1 MTTGILSNSLQEE
14 DTIQNNIETK
24 DSKRISHELMFENA
38 TDYTL
43 PLNAKKVEVKEV
55 EDSDDWMFINA
66 EEVEEPS
73 SWEKLE
79 YGWDK
84 NTMVLG
90 DIMDIG
96 YNYLTALFDP
106 EKDMKDIAVERETNR
121 LEEFQK
127 EHWKML
133 SGKHDG
139 VYTFVGEAAS
149 YVLDPYYIAGYY
161 LGSPLLTS
169 PVGSMV
175 LNAGLLGGDEFI
187 TQLAQKGE
195 IESWGE
201 VGKAAAIGGGIGLVL
216 PVGGKLVAKYLP
228 NHLKNR
234 AKEIASFIDDK
245 IAKRNNLTSEELKII
260 REIGQTSSVKEIS
273 NKLDKLVLSS
283 GWKTT
288 SNNFAAPISNA
299 KKSFYS
305 LKTKLSKE
313 AFDINKARQ
322 KILEPIKSRKN
333 LTKAKQKKIE
343 AAAKAEGKKI
353 LDIKQKIA
361 DSKVAWKKAEEKLI
375 ERQSKIFL

>member
-1 MTTGILSNSLQEE
+1 MATSILSNSLQEE
-14 DTIQNNIETK
+14 DTLQNNIVETK
-24 DSKRISHELMFENA
+24 DSEPISHELMFQNSIPVN
-38 TDYTL
+38 L
-43 PLNAKKVEVKEV
+43 PIDREEVEVKEEV
-55 EDSDDWMFINA
+55 VDNRWMFENS
-66 EEVEEPS
+66 EKVEEPS
-73 SWEKLE
+73 AWEKLE

-84 NTMVLG
+84 NTMVFG
-90 DIMDIG
+90 DILDIG

-139 VYTFVGEAAS
+139 VYTFMGEAAS

-161 LGSPLLTS
+161 FGSPLLIS
-169 PVGSMV
+169 PIGSMV

-195 IESWGE
+195 IESWGD

-245 IAKRNNLTSEELKII
+245 IAKRNNLTSEELKIA
-260 REIGQTSSVKEIS
+260 REIGKTSSVKEIS

-283 GWKTT
+283 GWKTS

-322 KILEPIKSRKN
+322 KI
-333 LTKAKQKKIE
+333 
-343 AAAKAEGKKI
+343 
-353 LDIKQKIA
+353 
-361 DSKVAWKKAEEKLI
+361 
-375 ERQSKIFL
+375 

>member
-14 DTIQNNIETK
+14 EDTIQNNIVETK
-24 DSKRISHELMFENA
+24 DSELISDELIFENA

-55 EDSDDWMFINA
+55 EDSDDWMFKNA

-73 SWEKLE
+73 AWEKLE

-139 VYTFVGEAAS
+139 VYTFMGEAAS

-161 LGSPLLTS
+161 FGSPLLKS
-169 PVGSMV
+169 PIGSMV
-175 LNAGLLGGDEFI
+175 LNL
-187 TQLAQKGE
+187 
-195 IESWGE
+195 
-201 VGKAAAIGGGIGLVL
+201 
-216 PVGGKLVAKYLP
+216 
-228 NHLKNR
+228 
-234 AKEIASFIDDK
+234 
-245 IAKRNNLTSEELKII
+245 
-260 REIGQTSSVKEIS
+260 
-273 NKLDKLVLSS
+273 
-283 GWKTT
+283 
-288 SNNFAAPISNA
+288 
-299 KKSFYS
+299 
-305 LKTKLSKE
+305 
-313 AFDINKARQ
+313 
-322 KILEPIKSRKN
+322 
-333 LTKAKQKKIE
+333 
-343 AAAKAEGKKI
+343 
-353 LDIKQKIA
+353 
-361 DSKVAWKKAEEKLI
+361 
-375 ERQSKIFL
+375 